1 MDTQTE
7 LENEIG
13 TLELERKTLK
23 PTKVKIVNVEIVP
36 VGKNNNLKV
45 NCLVKHPDTEQEI
58 HMSSVAYLRFPE
70 KKVVT
75 IGLWYNLDKEKKI
88 QKDSA
93 LAIFLNSVNAK
104 NLKEL
109 KRKEVETELDG
120 NFLCFKAY

>member
-58 HMSSVAYLRFPE
+58 HMSSVAYLRS
-70 KKVVT
+70 
-75 IGLWYNLDKEKKI
+75 
-88 QKDSA
+88 Q
-93 LAIFLNSVNAK
+93 
-104 NLKEL
+104 
-109 KRKEVETELDG
+109 KRK
-120 NFLCFKAY
+120 

>member
-109 KRKEVETELDG
+109 KGKEVETELDG